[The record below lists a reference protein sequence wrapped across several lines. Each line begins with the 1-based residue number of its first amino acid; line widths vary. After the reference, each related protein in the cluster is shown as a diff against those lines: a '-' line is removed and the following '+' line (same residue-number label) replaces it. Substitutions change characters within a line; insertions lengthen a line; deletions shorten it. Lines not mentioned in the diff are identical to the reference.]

1 MLSTP
6 AIHQILFFLSMLF
19 GSDTPMIGQQ
29 AVVNIQPENQ
39 TGSITYQ
46 YVVTAEDMAPL
57 AEEALQAIDEAVT
70 LDRRVNFMA
79 LTGQE
84 IRVVDDQLQVKV
96 QFRYRDEQAL
106 FGQLGFAR
114 NEQGGVQFTLLE
126 RESLIESN
134 GTAQDGMVSWP
145 AGVSE
150 IHLEIA
156 GESLSESEKEA
167 SVSLARHW
175 ED

>member
-29 AVVNIQPENQ
+29 AVVNIQPEDR

-46 YVVTAEDMAPL
+46 YVVTAEEMAHM
-57 AEEALQAIDEAVT
+57 AEAALQDVNEAVT

-84 IRVVDDQLQVKV
+84 IRVVDDQLQVEV
-96 QFRYRDEQAL
+96 RFRYMDEQAL
-106 FGQLGFAR
+106 FSRLGFER
-114 NEQGGVQFTLLE
+114 DEQGGVQFTLLE
-126 RESLIESN
+126 RESLIETN
-134 GTAQDGMVSWP
+134 GTAQEETVSWP

-167 SVSLARHW
+167 SVSLAGYW
-175 ED
+175 EE